1 MTMQDDDFEGVGFGQ
16 IDGDVVLLTERGAAV
31 VVNPAQW
38 PRRAEHQSRIVLRAL
53 YEMSGGQPGVAV
65 DVDALVMSGNVG
77 GPGITRQALN
87 RLVDMGFAQKAAMDQ
102 AG

>member
-1 MTMQDDDFEGVGFGQ
+1 MTMQDDDFEGVGFGD

-31 VVNPAQW
+31 IVNPAQW
-38 PRRAEHQSRIVLRAL
+38 PRRAEHQSRIVLQGL

-65 DVDALVMSGNVG
+65 DVDALVMSGSLG

-87 RLVDMGFAQKAAMDQ
+87 RLVDMGFAQKAEMGQ
-102 AG
+102 PG